1 MPQLATQATQNRPAE
16 ESTALADFIVRQR
29 VEAAAGGNIPL
40 YPPLTAAERQKA
52 FEWTCKY
59 GPGNCWTGAT
69 GTAAIIIRSLLLEL
83 AELKAKERG
92 SVTR

>member
-1 MPQLATQATQNRPAE
+1 MASLETQNRPAE
-16 ESTALADFIVRQR
+16 ESTTLADFIVRQR
-29 VEAAAGGNIPL
+29 AQLVSGGNLPL

-83 AELKAKERG
+83 AERESK
-92 SVTR
+92 

>member
-1 MPQLATQATQNRPAE
+1 MASLETQNRPAE
-16 ESTALADFIVRQR
+16 ESTTLADFIVRQR
-29 VEAAAGGNIPL
+29 AQLAGGENLPL
-40 YPPLTAAERQKA
+40 YPPLTAAEKQKA

-83 AELKAKERG
+83 AERESK
-92 SVTR
+92 